1 MRVSNQNSIARK
13 CVQLVAMIT
22 SLAPFHCAEL
32 RNNLRTI
39 TQLNTL
45 GKLWY
50 RKYKYNVVTQQQIF
64 ISNLLNHLLNSVQWV
79 CLSLHALETLE
90 LFTHKKHK
98 KWLGYGLQRRIQGG
112 LLGLSPP
119 PWTSEI
125 YWFQGIFMPQWVLSP
140 PLERKKFKPRQIPEY
155 APDGLLYFIL
165 LRKTIS
171 DSCRINNLTIEKGAK
186 NSPLLLTNLT
196 FSLESVSE
204 SWIFL
209 ISISSPDSE
218 TSRIWLKGTVSV
230 I

>member
-1 MRVSNQNSIARK
+1 MLTYSVKVAQEANPWVYMRVSNQNSIARK

-112 LLGLSPP
+112 AIGAKPTPLDQWNLLISGDFHAPMGAEPP
-119 PWTSEI
+119 P
-125 YWFQGIFMPQWVLSP
+125 G
-140 PLERKKFKPRQIPEY
+140 KKKI
-155 APDGLLYFIL
+155 
-165 LRKTIS
+165 
-171 DSCRINNLTIEKGAK
+171 
-186 NSPLLLTNLT
+186 
-196 FSLESVSE
+196 
-204 SWIFL
+204 
-209 ISISSPDSE
+209 
-218 TSRIWLKGTVSV
+218 
-230 I
+230 